1 MGQIWRRRGAE
12 RSVCSHLFAGQ
23 FSVPRIEASAE
34 QTSAVDEVETKGH
47 EYQTLLIES
56 NEGYN

>member
-1 MGQIWRRRGAE
+1 MSSRFGGGGK

-23 FSVPRIEASAE
+23 FGVPRIEASAE
-34 QTSAVDEVETKGH
+34 QTSTVDEVEAEGH
-47 EYQTLLIES
+47 EDQTLLGKE